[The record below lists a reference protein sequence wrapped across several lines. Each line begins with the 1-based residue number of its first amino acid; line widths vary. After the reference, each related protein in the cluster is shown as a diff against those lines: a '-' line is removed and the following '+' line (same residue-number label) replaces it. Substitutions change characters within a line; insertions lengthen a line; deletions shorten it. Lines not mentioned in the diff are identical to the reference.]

1 MPRRIRIYGVASV
14 LVMAL
19 NLSCVRPETW
29 RGIVVAPEDRCSAYL
44 PDDYRNSRS
53 LEDEIVA
60 EIGQIYGPY
69 TGRCFSSTDQT
80 DLEHIV
86 ARSEAHDSGM
96 CGEDLEALEARKAFA
111 NDPLN
116 LTLASPHVN
125 RVAKRDRDAAE
136 WMPDENQCWFAD
148 RIVQVRRKHGLTIDR
163 READALERVLSEC
176 ESFEMDIRPCPA
188 TEDPE
193 STEGA
198 EPTP

>member
-1 MPRRIRIYGVASV
+1 
-14 LVMAL
+14 MAF
-19 NLSCVRPETW
+19 NLTCVRPEIW
-29 RGIVVAPEDRCSAYL
+29 RGIVVAPEARCSKYF

-53 LEDEIVA
+53 LEADIVA

-69 TGRCFSSTDQT
+69 TGRCFGSAEET

-96 CGEDLEALEARKAFA
+96 CGEDLETRKAFA

-116 LTLASPHVN
+116 LTLASPEVN
-125 RVAKRDRDAAE
+125 RFAKRDYDAAE
-136 WMPDENQCWFAD
+136 WMPDENRCWFAD
-148 RIVQVRRKHGLTIDR
+148 RVVQVRRKHGLTIDR

-193 STEGA
+193 SSEGA
-198 EPTP
+198 ESAE